1 MDLNNNV
8 SAIKYIGRYL
18 SRAPIAEYKIL
29 DFSDNKVTFYYE
41 DLSNNKEKVE
51 VTMEVEE
58 FLSKLIIHIPPKNFK
73 MIRRFGIYSRNI
85 KKELKFIISK
95 IKKYKLQYTKT
106 TFYQL
111 EIWKTFGIN
120 PFYCFNCK
128 IKMKV
133 RRISYFNISKGS
145 ICWKEYCW

>member
-51 VTMEVEE
+51 ITMEVEE
-58 FLSKLIIHIPPKNFK
+58 FHILIYQKAPFVGKN
-73 MIRRFGIYSRNI
+73 IVG
-85 KKELKFIISK
+85 
-95 IKKYKLQYTKT
+95 
-106 TFYQL
+106 
-111 EIWKTFGIN
+111 
-120 PFYCFNCK
+120 CAD
-128 IKMKV
+128 
-133 RRISYFNISKGS
+133 
-145 ICWKEYCW
+145 

>member
-1 MDLNNNV
+1 MPKIDIVFQKSSPFVNPPECN
-8 SAIKYIGRYL
+8 KY
-18 SRAPIAEYKIL
+18 
-29 DFSDNKVTFYYE
+29 
-41 DLSNNKEKVE
+41 
-51 VTMEVEE
+51 
-58 FLSKLIIHIPPKNFK
+58 
-73 MIRRFGIYSRNI
+73 
-85 KKELKFIISK
+85 K